1 MPRAHMLGDLPGD
14 VTAEEHYRDP
24 PDGVRANMIT
34 TLDGAAAFDG
44 RVRPWSDPV
53 DQALLLALRTYAD
66 VVLVGAGTVRAE
78 HYGPVRLTPEQS
90 AYRREHWGDDT
101 PPPIAVVTR
110 SGTLPLDSP
119 LFASGRRPTVVTTRR
134 TANVKGARL
143 SDVAEVLV
151 VGEDT
156 VDIPTCMSVSGPWS
170 GQLPVAFRSRPEG
183 LTRVIPVTRP
193 LG

>member
-1 MPRAHMLGDLPGD
+1 
-14 VTAEEHYRDP
+14 
-24 PDGVRANMIT
+24 MIT

-119 LFASGRRPTVVTTRR
+119 LFASGRRPIVVTTRR